1 MLRPMRGRRPAGI
14 WIIVGLQVALA
25 ITMLPGIAER
35 FPGASPIS
43 GVSLDQLV
51 QQAFVVWAVLNVLA
65 SLWLWTLSRRGWALT
80 MVLVG
85 VGLVGNLYLWFLNE
99 PNFVRM
105 AIQAIT
111 ALYLNSAPIRR
122 IFQREDDVT
131 TIQLRDAETEAA

>member
-1 MLRPMRGRRPAGI
+1 
-14 WIIVGLQVALA
+14 
-25 ITMLPGIAER
+25 MLPGIAER

-85 VGLVGNLYLWFLNE
+85 VGLVGNLYLWFLNGE

-105 AIQAIT
+105 AIQAAT